1 MGIVAH
7 DLEESL
13 PRARAV
19 LIVGRSAQ
27 LFHVPFEQGEGF
39 SRGIATSC
47 SHLEVLLSPLEE
59 CSHHRLL
66 LPYLGLLVPYLGLL
80 VPKLGLL
87 SPYVGLLLPY
97 LSLELLA
104 VKVAM
109 AGKLVA
115 VHTVGTK
122 YQHIHK

>member
-27 LFHVPFEQGEGF
+27 LFHVLFEQGDGF

-59 CSHHRLL
+59 CSRHRLL
-66 LPYLGLLVPYLGLL
+66 LPYLGLLLLYL
-80 VPKLGLL
+80 
-87 SPYVGLLLPY
+87 GLLLPY
-97 LSLELLA
+97 FGLELLA

-109 AGKLVA
+109 VGKLVA
-115 VHTVGTK
+115 VHIGGTK

>member
-27 LFHVPFEQGEGF
+27 LFHVLFEQGDGF

-80 VPKLGLL
+80 LPYLGLL
-87 SPYVGLLLPY
+87 VPYSGLE
-97 LSLELLA
+97 SVA

-109 AGKLVA
+109 VGKLVA
-115 VHTVGTK
+115 VHIVGTK

>member
-1 MGIVAH
+1 MGKVAH

-13 PRARAV
+13 QRARAV
-19 LIVGRSAQ
+19 LNVGRSAQ
-27 LFHVPFEQGEGF
+27 LFHVRLDQGDGL
-39 SRGIATSC
+39 SRGLATSC

-66 LPYLGLLVPYLGLL
+66 LPDLGSLPPY
-80 VPKLGLL
+80 LGLL

-97 LSLELLA
+97 LGLELLA

-109 AGKLVA
+109 VGKLVA
-115 VHTVGTK
+115 VHIVGTK
-122 YQHIHK
+122 CQRIHK

>member
-1 MGIVAH
+1 MGIAAH

-13 PRARAV
+13 PN
-19 LIVGRSAQ
+19 VGRSAQ
-27 LFHVPFEQGEGF
+27 LFLVLCDQGDGF
-39 SRGIATSC
+39 SVGIATSC

-66 LPYLGLLVPYLGLL
+66 LPDLGSLPPYLGLL
-80 VPKLGLL
+80 L
-87 SPYVGLLLPY
+87 PYVG
-97 LSLELLA
+97 LELLA

-115 VHTVGTK
+115 VHIVGTK
-122 YQHIHK
+122 YQHIHRNK